1 MNAGKKADNSN
12 TSSSNQSNSRKN
24 QDAPGKKQLERELR
38 LERFDWDS
46 FKVADALGEGR
57 SGRGNEGQQ
66 LSAVSKGK
74 NVSATAVR
82 EHGQK
87 GVVDD
92 SVVEGDKEEAKGT
105 GAGSVPVP
113 TMDETGDESDQHEEG
128 DTLRGEK
135 VVVKLCDLWQHP
147 GYHEEMLME
156 VSTYLA
162 LEKLQGHVIPKLKGT
177 GYTAGGLS
185 ALKTEF
191 GGSPIEVEN
200 LNDEMRKKIIRALER
215 IYMER
220 LLHRDISR
228 ENILI
233 EHCCHGFRIMF
244 IYFGLSKKSSDY
256 LQGIQKRAGLAKE
269 NAWLPLN

>member
-1 MNAGKKADNSN
+1 LNAGKKADNSN

-66 LSAVSKGK
+66 LSAVPKGK

-92 SVVEGDKEEAKGT
+92 SVVEGDTEEAKGT

-113 TMDETGDESDQHEEG
+113 TMDETGDENDQHEEG
-128 DTLRGEK
+128 RYFARGES
-135 VVVKLCDLWQHP
+135 C
-147 GYHEEMLME
+147 G
-156 VSTYLA
+156 
-162 LEKLQGHVIPKLKGT
+162 
-177 GYTAGGLS
+177 
-185 ALKTEF
+185 
-191 GGSPIEVEN
+191 
-200 LNDEMRKKIIRALER
+200 
-215 IYMER
+215 
-220 LLHRDISR
+220 
-228 ENILI
+228 
-233 EHCCHGFRIMF
+233 
-244 IYFGLSKKSSDY
+244 
-256 LQGIQKRAGLAKE
+256 
-269 NAWLPLN
+269 